1 MKYTEFKD
9 CRVSRL
15 GFGTMRLPMH
25 QDGTIDYETGKEMVD
40 YALSHGITYFDTAY
54 KYHAGEAENF
64 CRAALTERHPRE
76 SFYLADKMPA
86 WLCKSQQDINDI
98 FEDQLKKCGTD
109 YFDFYLLHNV
119 DEEIWPIIQKLD
131 IIDILKKELAKGRIR
146 HLGFSVHCEPE
157 LLRSILENHS
167 EDLEFVQIQLNYMD
181 WDYINAKELYSICRE
196 FNKPIII
203 MEPLRGGMLSNPL
216 SERSRRILDEAGSDR
231 GLSYTDFA
239 LGFADSLDGVMCTL
253 SGMSAPEQMRENV
266 EFYNG
271 DGLDEKHLEAVGK
284 AAEALQSDILIPC
297 TGCGYC
303 FECPQEIQIPKIFS
317 AYNEAAAKG
326 FHYIWDSLSA
336 MYKKLGPNGRDCI
349 GCGNCESH
357 CPQKIKIIDLLK
369 KIDDKYAEL
378 EKAGE

>member
-1 MKYTEFKD
+1 MKYTQFKD
-9 CRVSRL
+9 SKISRL

-25 QDGTIDYETGKEMVD
+25 KDGTIDYEAGKEMVD

-64 CRAALTERHPRE
+64 CRAALSERHSRE
-76 SFYLADKMPA
+76 TFYLADKMPA
-86 WLCKSQQDINDI
+86 WLCKTQQDVKDI
-98 FEDQLKKCGTD
+98 FEDQLKKCGVD

-119 DEEIWPIIQKLD
+119 DEEVWPVISKLD
-131 IIDILKKELAKGRIR
+131 VISILKEELAKGRIR
-146 HLGFSVHCEPE
+146 HLGFSVHCEPA
-157 LLRSILENHS
+157 LLREILENHS
-167 EDLEFVQIQLNYMD
+167 DDLEFVQIQLNYMD
-181 WDYINAKELYSICRE
+181 WDYINAKELYQICRE
-196 FNKPIII
+196 YNKPIIV

-216 SERSRRILDEAGSDR
+216 SERSRKILDKAGEDR

-239 LGFADSLDGVMCTL
+239 LGYVDGLDGVVCTL
-253 SGMSAPEQMRENV
+253 SGMSSLKQMQENV
-266 EFYNG
+266 DFYNSG
-271 DGLDEKHLEAVGK
+271 GLEKRHLGAIREAVSV
-284 AAEALQSDILIPC
+284 LQSDILIPC

-317 AYNEAAAKG
+317 GYNEAAAKG
-326 FHYIWDSLSA
+326 FHYIWGSLSGI
-336 MYKKLGPNGRDCI
+336 YKKLGPNGKDCI

-369 KIDDKYAEL
+369 QIDDKYKEL